1 MYPFPDE
8 TLRAE
13 ALFASHVQ
21 ASDTISSTDLDDV
34 VAQVLRRDGPSEC
47 AARMA
52 YEFGE
57 HPDTAVRRMRW
68 ARRMIRRVPAPAT
81 SPSGPRRNHEGP
93 GVRQGDDDPIPDH
106 ALPDTTPPHRGACH
120 RPAG

>member
-13 ALFASHVQ
+13 ALFASHLQ
-21 ASDTISSTDLDDV
+21 ASDMISPKDVDDV
-34 VAQVLRRDGPSEC
+34 VVQVLRRDGPCEC

-57 HPDTAVRRMRW
+57 HPDTAVRRMGW
-68 ARRMIRRVPAPAT
+68 ARRMIRRL
-81 SPSGPRRNHEGP
+81 P
-93 GVRQGDDDPIPDH
+93 G
-106 ALPDTTPPHRGACH
+106 
-120 RPAG
+120 

>member
-1 MYPFPDE
+1 MHPFPDE

-21 ASDTISSTDLDDV
+21 ASDPISPEDLDDI
-34 VAQVLRRDGPSEC
+34 VATLLRRDGPREC

-57 HPDTAVRRMRW
+57 HPDTAVHRMRW
-68 ARRMIRRVPAPAT
+68 ARRIIRHRLAPAE
-81 SPSGPRRNHEGP
+81 S
-93 GVRQGDDDPIPDH
+93 
-106 ALPDTTPPHRGACH
+106 
-120 RPAG
+120 

>member
-1 MYPFPDE
+1 MRPFPDE

-13 ALFASHVQ
+13 ALFASHLQ
-21 ASDTISSTDLDDV
+21 ASDPINPEDLEHV
-34 VAQVLRRDGPSEC
+34 VDQVLLRDGPCGC

-68 ARRMIRRVPAPAT
+68 ARRIIRRLPAPA
-81 SPSGPRRNHEGP
+81 
-93 GVRQGDDDPIPDH
+93 
-106 ALPDTTPPHRGACH
+106 
-120 RPAG
+120 RP